1 MLYIASSLC
10 AKDTTAKEDKA
21 LALDNQRLVLRTS
34 HEQLYPPS
42 GKCTY
47 LQKAIDPPVSRQVN
61 KMSVPEGF
69 SPLLAKA

>member
-21 LALDNQRLVLRTS
+21 LALDNQRLVL
-34 HEQLYPPS
+34 
-42 GKCTY
+42 
-47 LQKAIDPPVSRQVN
+47 QKAIDPPVSRQVN

-69 SPLLAKA
+69 SPLLAKAVVLKS